1 MRSTSSRRSRR
12 SSSAAI
18 SRAAGGIQQG
28 RCAFDLRNESSDAG
42 FLSRDAGTGEGD
54 ARHSGLQP
62 AHGDAGKGQFASRP
76 QRRGQWRGHGESEL
90 ALGLVKMAQQQE
102 APHFEMKG
110 MGGVHTISARLQRR
124 TRGSQI
130 LFRPP

>member
-1 MRSTSSRRSRR
+1 MAMPARASSRAVRS
-12 SSSAAI
+12 
-18 SRAAGGIQQG
+18 AGGNG
-28 RCAFDLRNESSDAG
+28 V
-42 FLSRDAGTGEGD
+42 GT
-54 ARHSGLQP
+54 
-62 AHGDAGKGQFASRP
+62 
-76 QRRGQWRGHGESEL
+76 GESEL